1 MQINIASYRRQL
13 MLTAAVVSALGLVIA
28 TGGFPTVVRLGDAA
42 LEFYSRAI
50 SDWGQHLTER
60 LDPTYPRC
68 F

>member
-1 MQINIASYRRQL
+1 MQIHIARYGRQL
-13 MLTAAVVSALGLVIA
+13 MFTAAIASALGLVIL
-28 TGGFPTVVRLGDAA
+28 TDGFPTVVRLGDAA

-50 SDWGQHLTER
+50 SDWGQHLTEK

>member
-1 MQINIASYRRQL
+1 MFS
-13 MLTAAVVSALGLVIA
+13 AVIVSTLGLVIT

-50 SDWGQHLTER
+50 SDWGQHLMEK

>member
-1 MQINIASYRRQL
+1 MQVRIARYGRHIMFS
-13 MLTAAVVSALGLVIA
+13 AVIVSTLGLVIT

-50 SDWGQHLTER
+50 SDWGQHLMEK

>member
-1 MQINIASYRRQL
+1 MQIRIARYGRHIMFS
-13 MLTAAVVSALGLVIA
+13 AVIASALGLVIA
-28 TGGFPTVVRLGDAA
+28 TVGFPTVVRLGDAA

-50 SDWGQHLTER
+50 SDWGQHLTEK